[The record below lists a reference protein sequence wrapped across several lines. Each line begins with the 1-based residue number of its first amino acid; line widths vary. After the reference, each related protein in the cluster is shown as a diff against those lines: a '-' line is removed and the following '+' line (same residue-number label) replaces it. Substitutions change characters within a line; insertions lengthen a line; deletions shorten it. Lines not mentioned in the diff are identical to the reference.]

1 MLYDPPF
8 YYQLLFRYFA
18 LKRVPMVLNGFSL
31 PFGGPKELT
40 LRVFRPPDH
49 LAALAGDL
57 RYSRN
62 GVPLVGQHGHAH
74 EALLLR
80 SLCCSLI
87 DLPPNERLAINP
99 RRPQRPLQRS
109 TVRWVIKHKGWPVP
123 VPVAVRFSDLGTDWG
138 PQALESIAI
147 SSTWSQLGCR
157 RLCCSRT
164 DWDLALPAIIF
175 IPD

>member
-1 MLYDPPF
+1 LARKNPTLKEIAILMLYDPPF

-40 LRVFRPPDH
+40 LRVVRPPDH

-109 TVRWVIKHKGWPVP
+109 TVRWWLSTKAGPSPFPLPSDFPIW
-123 VPVAVRFSDLGTDWG
+123 VRTGG
-138 PQALESIAI
+138 PKRWNQ
-147 SSTWSQLGCR
+147 
-157 RLCCSRT
+157 
-164 DWDLALPAIIF
+164 
-175 IPD
+175 

>member
-40 LRVFRPPDH
+40 LRVVRPPDH

-138 PQALESIAI
+138 PRALESIAI
-147 SSTWSQLGCR
+147 SST
-157 RLCCSRT
+157 
-164 DWDLALPAIIF
+164 
-175 IPD
+175 